1 MKVTFTKT
9 DAKRYTVAVERD
21 VAPPLL
27 PRFGPG
33 NDDLVPHD
41 LAHYLVEEHYGIR
54 LGVFGQLAAGASGLF
69 YAAPEDRSL
78 RLVRRD
84 ARIAALGR
92 EDMARSEG
100 LVQVTMAAWE
110 REVGRTWHQGLPV
123 TVEVDPARLAAGV
136 RRIHQV
142 SAQWSALPYGGE
154 LVLEWPAR
162 LMVDLAGSREG
173 RRHRVARGG
182 RRVVS

>member
-1 MKVTFTKT
+1 MRVTFTKT
-9 DAKRYTVAVERD
+9 DAKRYVVAVDRE
-21 VAPPLL
+21 VAPALL

-69 YAAPEDRSL
+69 FTAPEDRTL

-92 EDMARSEG
+92 DDMGRSER

-123 TVEVDPARLAAGV
+123 TVQVDPAELAAGV
-136 RRIHQV
+136 RRVHEV
-142 SAQWSALPYGGE
+142 SVQWSSLPFGGE
-154 LVLEWPAR
+154 LTLEWPAR
-162 LMVDLAGSREG
+162 LSVNLAGSRQG
-173 RRHRVARGG
+173 RRHRVAAG
-182 RRVVS
+182 

>member
-1 MKVTFTKT
+1 MRVTFTKT
-9 DAKRYTVAVERD
+9 DAKRYVVAVDRE

-54 LGVFGQLAAGASGLF
+54 LGVFGQLATGATGVF
-69 YAAPEDRSL
+69 HAAPQDRSL
-78 RLVRRD
+78 RLARRD

-92 EDMARSEG
+92 QDMARSEG

-110 REVGRTWHQGLPV
+110 RDVGRTWHQGLPV
-123 TVEVDPARLAAGV
+123 TVEVDDASLAAGV
-136 RRIHQV
+136 RRLHDV
-142 SAQWSALPYGGE
+142 SARWSALPFGAG
-154 LVLEWPAR
+154 LTLEWPAH
-162 LMVDLAGSREG
+162 LSVNLAGARQG
-173 RRHRVARGG
+173 RRHRVVAG
-182 RRVVS
+182 

>member
-1 MKVTFTKT
+1 MRVTFTKT
-9 DAKRYTVAVERD
+9 DAKRYVVAVDRA

-69 YAAPEDRSL
+69 YPAPEDRSL
-78 RLVRRD
+78 RLARRET
-84 ARIAALGR
+84 RIAALGR
-92 EDMARSEG
+92 DDMALSEK

-110 REVGRTWHQGLPV
+110 REVGRSWHQGLPV
-123 TVEVDPARLAAGV
+123 TVEVDPVQLAAGV
-136 RRIHQV
+136 RRIHEV
-142 SAQWSALPYGGE
+142 SASWSALPFGGE
-154 LVLEWPAR
+154 LSLEWPAH
-162 LMVDLAGSREG
+162 LSVNVAGSRQG
-173 RRHRVARGG
+173 RRHRVVAG
-182 RRVVS
+182 

>member
-1 MKVTFTKT
+1 MRVTFTKT
-9 DAKRYTVAVERD
+9 DAKRYVVTVDRE

-69 YAAPEDRSL
+69 FTAPEDRSL
-78 RLVRRD
+78 RLARRD

-92 EDMARSEG
+92 NDMARSEE

-123 TVEVDPARLAAGV
+123 TLDVDPARVAAGV
-136 RRIHQV
+136 RRIHEV
-142 SAQWSALPYGGE
+142 SARWAALPFGGA
-154 LVLEWPAR
+154 LTLEWPAH
-162 LMVDLAGSREG
+162 LVVNVAGSRQG
-173 RRHRVARGG
+173 RRHRVG
-182 RRVVS
+182 

>member
-1 MKVTFTKT
+1 MRVTFTKT
-9 DAKRYTVAVERD
+9 DAKRYVVMIDRE
-21 VAPPLL
+21 VAPRLL

-69 YAAPEDRSL
+69 FAAPEDRSL
-78 RLVRRD
+78 RLTRRD
-84 ARIAALGR
+84 ARIGALGR
-92 EDMARSEG
+92 DDMARSEA

-123 TVEVDPARLAAGV
+123 TVEVDPARLEAGV
-136 RRIHQV
+136 RRIHEV
-142 SAQWSALPYGGE
+142 SARWSALPFGGE
-154 LVLEWPAR
+154 LALEWPPH
-162 LMVDLAGSREG
+162 LSVNVAGSRES
-173 RRHRVARGG
+173 RRHRVG
-182 RRVVS
+182 